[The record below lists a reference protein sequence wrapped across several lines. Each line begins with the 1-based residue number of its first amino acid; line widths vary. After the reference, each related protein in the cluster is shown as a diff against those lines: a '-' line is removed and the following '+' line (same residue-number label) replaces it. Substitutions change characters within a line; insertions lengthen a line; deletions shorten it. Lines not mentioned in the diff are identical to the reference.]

1 MHTLSFVYADPRS
14 TSNETCAYGDVR
26 LVNGSNTLEGR
37 VEICIN
43 NAWGTVC
50 TRSVSKDDA
59 EVICRQVERLP
70 PGTSMDSLCR
80 QPCIVPHIYFY
91 HT

>member
-1 MHTLSFVYADPRS
+1 MYVDPRS

-26 LVNGSNTLEGR
+26 LVNGSNNLEGR

-50 TRSVSKDDA
+50 TGSVSEDDA
-59 EVICRQVERLP
+59 EVICRQVGRLP
-70 PGTSMDSLCR
+70 PGNF
-80 QPCIVPHIYFY
+80 HG
-91 HT
+91 